1 MEQRITRRK
10 AVKTITTGAIGAV
23 ACTGRGESLPESP
36 QETAKENAMKNPI
49 LSIDVLPNSGPM
61 PTSDPFLFC
70 VHHLDD
76 YPRGN
81 EKLGPVASLSGR
93 QIGQDFANIDG
104 WNMYHGDEV
113 PGFPRHPHRGFET
126 VTIVKSGLIDH
137 ADSLGSAARYGNGD
151 VQWLT
156 AGDGI
161 NHAEMFPLVNQDQN
175 NLTDFFQIWLN
186 LPARLKRVPPHF
198 KMFWSETVPTHAL
211 RDDNGKVTSVRVIA
225 GTYFGQKP
233 PAPPPNSWASQ
244 ADACVGMLTIEMEP
258 MATWMLPAG
267 SAGLNRSVYVIDGHM
282 SLNGLPEH
290 ARVRANL
297 QSDVA
302 AKLTAGSKGAKLLLL
317 EGKPI
322 DEPVVQ
328 HGPFVMNSR
337 EEIMQAFSDYRR
349 TQFGGWPW
357 RSTEPTHGVAYKRF
371 ARFADGSVDQPS

>member
-1 MEQRITRRK
+1 MKQEITRRT

-23 ACTGRGESLPESP
+23 ACTGRGEQRAESSR
-36 QETAKENAMKNPI
+36 ETEKETAMKNPI
-49 LSIDVLPNSGPM
+49 LSIDVLPTSGPM

-70 VHHLDD
+70 VHHRDD

-81 EKLGPVASLSGR
+81 DKLGPATSLSGR

-126 VTIVKSGLIDH
+126 VTIVKTGLIDH
-137 ADSLGSAARYGNGD
+137 ADSLGSVARYGNGD

-161 NHAEMFPLVNQDQN
+161 NHAEMFPLINQEQKN
-175 NLTDFFQIWLN
+175 VTDFFQIWLN
-186 LPARLKRVPPHF
+186 LPARLKRVQPHF
-198 KMFWSETVPTHAL
+198 KMLWAETVPSHTV
-211 RDDNGKVTSVRVIA
+211 RDAQDKATLIRVVAGNYLGKA
-225 GTYFGQKP
+225 P

-244 ADACVGMLTIEMEP
+244 PDADVAMVTIEMDSA
-258 MATWMLPAG
+258 ATWTLPP
-267 SAGLNRSVYVIDGHM
+267 SKAGLNRSVYVIDGHV
-282 SLNGLPEH
+282 SFGGQPEH
-290 ARVRANL
+290 ARVRA
-297 QSDVA
+297 
-302 AKLTAGSKGAKLLLL
+302 KLHSELPIRVTAGSSGAKLLLL

-322 DEPVVQ
+322 AEPVVQ

-357 RSTEPTHGVAYKRF
+357 RSTEPTHGAAYTRF
-371 ARFADGSVDQPS
+371 ARFADGSIDKPS